1 MYLQIMNALDL
12 FTKTYGKLENYGM
25 PFWVMTPFRRTVRGL
40 ANIFLPKFL
49 SRPYKQKAR
58 VEKDLIVSFT
68 SFPAR
73 IENVWQVV
81 ECMKRQSLQPDKILL
96 WLSKDQFPTEDTIPD
111 SLLSLRDSQFEIRMV
126 EGDIRSHKKYYY
138 AAKEY
143 SNDLIFLIDDD
154 IYYDTDIIRRSM
166 TAYMEYGKKCVV
178 CNYGSRIV
186 YDEKGCKSY
195 SEWQPVEGKKAIG
208 KDLFFGSGGGT
219 LFRPSDMYKDLLNID
234 LAIQLTSI
242 ADDIWLNTMAMK
254 ADLTK
259 IMLPHGPLLSIKQKN
274 NVTLSSVNN
283 GQGRNDVQLEAV
295 RKYYKDV
302 FVHPI

>member
-1 MYLQIMNALDL
+1 
-12 FTKTYGKLENYGM
+12 
-25 PFWVMTPFRRTVRGL
+25 
-40 ANIFLPKFL
+40 
-49 SRPYKQKAR
+49 
-58 VEKDLIVSFT
+58 
-68 SFPAR
+68 
-73 IENVWQVV
+73 
-81 ECMKRQSLQPDKILL
+81 MKRQSVKPDKILL
-96 WLSKDQFPTEDTIPD
+96 CLSKDQFPTEDTIPY
-111 SLLSLRDSQFEIRMV
+111 SLLSRRDSQFEIRKV

-143 SNDLIFLIDDD
+143 PNDLLFLIDDD

-166 TAYMEYGKKCVV
+166 TSYMEYGKKCVV
-178 CNYGSRIV
+178 CIYGSRIV

-195 SEWQPVEGKKAIG
+195 SEWQPIEGKKAIG

-219 LFRPSDMYKDLLNID
+219 LFRPSYMYKYLSIID
-234 LAIQLTSI
+234 LAIKLTPI
-242 ADDIWLNTMAMK
+242 DDDIWLNAMAMK
-254 ADLTK
+254 TLLTK
-259 IMLPHGPLLSIKQKN
+259 VMLPHGPLLSVKEKN